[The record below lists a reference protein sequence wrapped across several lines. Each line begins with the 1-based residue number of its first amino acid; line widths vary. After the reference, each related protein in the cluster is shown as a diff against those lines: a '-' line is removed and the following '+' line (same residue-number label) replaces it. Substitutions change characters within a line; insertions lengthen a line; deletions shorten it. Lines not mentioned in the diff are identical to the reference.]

1 MTATFSISISRKAG
15 CPPSVHVGY
24 PSQALHASG
33 LAGAAVTGEAAG
45 ADHPGPTL
53 SAVTC
58 LASTTGQV
66 AL

>member
-1 MTATFSISISRKAG
+1 MSCAG
-15 CPPSVHVGY
+15 SPARLVGI
-24 PSQALHASG
+24 
-33 LAGAAVTGEAAG
+33 AVTGQAAG

-53 SAVTC
+53 SAVTGQAAGADHPGPTLSAVTS